1 MPLRYTPSKLSLDSR
16 PSSTVYNLTVTRSGL
31 RIGEVAERAGV
42 SVDTVRY
49 YEKRKL
55 LPRAT
60 RSKGGFR
67 LFTSDAI
74 ERVRFIRQ
82 AQDIGFSLNEIRML
96 VAGGGV
102 DECRQIRDLL
112 RSKLSETDQR
122 IRALRAFNR
131 TLRRHLRACE
141 DELAKR
147 GGASNCP
154 VVLEIS
160 HKSRREVKR

>member
-1 MPLRYTPSKLSLDSR
+1 M
-16 PSSTVYNLTVTRSGL
+16 TRSGL
-31 RIGEVAERAGV
+31 RIGEVAEHAGV

-49 YEKRKL
+49 YERRKL
-55 LPRAT
+55 LPRAL
-60 RSKGGFR
+60 RSEGGFR
-67 LFTSDAI
+67 LFTADAI

-96 VAGGGV
+96 VAGGGA

-112 RSKLSETDQR
+112 QSKLAETDQR
-122 IRALRAFNR
+122 IKELRAFNR

-141 DELAKR
+141 DELSRR
-147 GGASNCP
+147 GEASNCP

-160 HKSRREVKR
+160 HKARREVKR

>member
-1 MPLRYTPSKLSLDSR
+1 
-16 PSSTVYNLTVTRSGL
+16 VQ
-31 RIGEVAERAGV
+31 AGV
-42 SVDTVRY
+42 SVDTLRY
-49 YEKRKL
+49 YERRKL

-60 RSKGGFR
+60 RSEGGFR
-67 LFTSDAI
+67 LFTFDAI
-74 ERVRFIRQ
+74 ERVRFIKQ
-82 AQDIGFSLNEIRML
+82 AQDIGFSLDEIRML
-96 VAGGGV
+96 VTGGGA

-112 RSKLSETDQR
+112 LSKLVETDQR

-147 GGASNCP
+147 GDAPNCP

-160 HKSRREVKR
+160 HKARREVKR